1 MSFGP
6 FSLLV
11 LALPCYVTGG
21 LTEHRR
27 YTMIPV
33 FPILYFGWKIV
44 HKTRILKPHEVDLL
58 KDKAEIDEYERNYI
72 PAPPK

>member
-1 MSFGP
+1 
-6 FSLLV
+6 
-11 LALPCYVTGG
+11 
-21 LTEHRR
+21 
-27 YTMIPV
+27 MIPV